1 MFVNNVYLIL
11 DIGWTGAGRWGP
23 AQCAVMMLLC
33 RRAVAR
39 IMRIVQFLLF
49 DIDITLIYT
58 IFDAG
63 ALPTRTFTVSDF
75 PNLSMKIFDLCG

>member
-1 MFVNNVYLIL
+1 MYLIL

-63 ALPTRTFTVSDF
+63 ALPTISESINEDV
-75 PNLSMKIFDLCG
+75 